1 MKRLSRNPE
10 KFEALDLFTAFS
22 RNSELKLQ
30 SPEDEEKFL
39 DMVKAS
45 LKVSKE
51 NPILLH
57 GKRME
62 VLFGHLA
69 AGLGGCRMVKN
80 EDTGGVITDNSDIQ
94 LPDYRL
100 ILKDGRQIFVEVKNQ
115 GHPSHRAQFLLSK
128 DYVEKLQRY
137 GEMNNVPIY
146 FAIYYRCFR
155 MWALLPVSS
164 FIELKKKYTTNPIH
178 SLANSE
184 MSMLGDLM
192 VATKAPLVFE
202 LVADTSQDRDVSDDN
217 QAQFIIG
224 DVKIYCGEDEVTD
237 SDEKNLAFYL
247 MRFGRWDCGD
257 PEAIMDD
264 QDNLHSVRYI
274 FNPETPENIEREGFD
289 FIGHLSSMITEAF
302 NEQTVYER
310 QITAID
316 TKSEPEVFSVKIP
329 QNYKGKTLPLWRFK
343 IEPNPD
349 FKGEPGEPTMFEL
362 TSGQRITDDD

>member
-39 DMVKAS
+39 EMVKAS

-51 NPILLH
+51 SPILLH

-80 EDTGGVITDNSDIQ
+80 EDTGGVITDDSDIQ

-100 ILKDGRQIFVEVKNQ
+100 TLKDGRQIFVEVKNH
-115 GHPSHRAQFLLSK
+115 GHPNPKSQFLLNKS
-128 DYVEKLQRY
+128 YVERLQRY

-146 FAIYYRCFR
+146 FAIYFRCLR
-155 MWALLPVSS
+155 MWTLLPVSS
-164 FIELKKKYTTNPIH
+164 FIELKKKLSTNAAH
-178 SLANSE
+178 SVANSE
-184 MSMLGDLM
+184 MSMLGDRM
-192 VATKAPLVFE
+192 VGTKAPLVFE
-202 LVADTSQDRDVSDDN
+202 LVADASQERNIDDKD
-217 QAQFIIG
+217 QAHFIIG
-224 DVKIYCGEDEVTD
+224 DVKIYCADIEVTD
-237 SDEKNLAFYL
+237 SEEKNLAFYL

-257 PEAIMDD
+257 AEAIMDD
-264 QDNLHSVRYI
+264 EGQLHSVRFT
-274 FNPETPENIEREGFD
+274 FNPHTAVNIERQGFD
-289 FIGHLSSMITEAF
+289 IIGHLSSMITEAF

-310 QITAID
+310 QVTAID
-316 TKSEPEVFSVKIP
+316 TKSEPGVFSVTIP
-329 QNYKGKTLPLWRFK
+329 ENYKGKTLPLWRFS

-349 FKGEPGEPTMFEL
+349 FKGGIEEPVMIEVTPGERTPH
-362 TSGQRITDDD
+362 DA